1 MKLMVAGLVGMLA
14 LSGVAHAQSA
24 SSESTGFIEGVA
36 QSAFG
41 NVTSQSF
48 GIEGG
53 VMLAPRIAV
62 IAEFGLVRDAAPK
75 TLGTTAQVIASSLT
89 TLQSAAVAYTVKQP
103 VSFGQVGVRYSIPYS
118 DKLHP
123 YVEVTGGLAKIKRDV
138 TFTVGGTDVTDKLST
153 TYGIVLGTDLAGTES
168 KLMIGGGGGVVYD
181 ITSSVIFDAG
191 YRFSR
196 VNTDPSSINISRIGA
211 GIGIRF

>member
-62 IAEFGLVRDAAPK
+62 IAEFGMVRDASPK
-75 TLGTTAQVIASSLT
+75 TLGTTAQVIASSLA
-89 TLQSAAVAYTVKQP
+89 TLQPAAVTYSVKQP
-103 VSFGQVGVRYSIPYS
+103 VGFGQVGVRYIIPHS

-123 YVEVTGGLAKIKRDV
+123 YVEVAGGLAKVKRDV
-138 TFTVGGTDVTDKLST
+138 RFTAGSTDVTDKLT

-168 KLMIGGGGGVVYD
+168 KLMIGGGGGVIYD
-181 ITSSVIFDAG
+181 ITKTVIFDAS

-196 VNTDPSSINISRIGA
+196 INTDPSATNVNRVGA

>member
-14 LSGVAHAQSA
+14 VSGVAHAQSA
-24 SSESTGFIEGVA
+24 TESKGFIEGVA

-48 GIEGG
+48 GVEGG
-53 VMLAPRIAV
+53 ITLAPRIAV
-62 IAEFGLVRDAAPK
+62 ITEFGMVRDSSPK
-75 TLGTTAQVIASSLT
+75 SLGTSAQVVAGALT
-89 TLQSAAVAYTVKQP
+89 LAQSGAVTYTVKQP
-103 VSFGQVGVRYSIPYS
+103 VGFGQVGGRYTIPHS

-123 YVEVTGGLAKIKRDV
+123 YVEVSAGLAKVKRDV
-138 TFTVGGTDVTDKLST
+138 RFTAGGTDVTDKLA
-153 TYGIVLGTDLAGTES
+153 TYYITLGTDLAGTES
-168 KLMIGGGGGVVYD
+168 KMMITGGGGVVYD
-181 ITSSVIFDAG
+181 IRSTVIFDAS

-196 VNTDPSSINISRIGA
+196 ISTDPSGTNVNRIGA

>member
-62 IAEFGLVRDAAPK
+62 IAEFGMVRDASPK
-75 TLGTTAQVIASSLT
+75 TLGTTAQVIASSLA
-89 TLQSAAVAYTVKQP
+89 TLQPAAVTYSVKQP
-103 VSFGQVGVRYSIPYS
+103 VGFGQVGVRYIIPHS

-123 YVEVTGGLAKIKRDV
+123 YVEVAGGLAKVKRDV
-138 TFTVGGTDVTDKLST
+138 RFTAGSTDVTDKLT

-168 KLMIGGGGGVVYD
+168 KLMIGGGGGVIYN
-181 ITSSVIFDAG
+181 ITPSIIFDAG

-196 VNTDPSSINISRIGA
+196 VNTDPSGISINRLGA

>member
-14 LSGVAHAQSA
+14 VSGVAHAQSA
-24 SSESTGFIEGVA
+24 TESTGFIEGVA

-62 IAEFGLVRDAAPK
+62 IAEFGMVRDSSPK
-75 TLGTTAQVIASSLT
+75 SLGATAQIVAGALT
-89 TLQSAAVAYTVKQP
+89 LAQSAAVSYSVKQP
-103 VSFGQVGVRYSIPYS
+103 IGFGQVGMRYIIPHS
-118 DKLHP
+118 EKLHP
-123 YVEVTGGLAKIKRDV
+123 YVEVSGGLAKVKRDV
-138 TFTVGGTDVTDKLST
+138 RFTAGGTDVTDKLT

-168 KLMIGGGGGVVYD
+168 KLMITGGGGVVYNF
-181 ITSSVIFDAG
+181 TETVVGDAG

-196 VNTDPSSINISRIGA
+196 INTDPGTTVNRVGA

>member
-14 LSGVAHAQSA
+14 VSGVAHAQPA
-24 SSESTGFIEGVA
+24 ESKGFIEGVA

-48 GIEGG
+48 GVEGG
-53 VMLAPRIAV
+53 VTFAPRITV
-62 IAEFGLVRDAAPK
+62 IAEFGMVRDSSPK
-75 TLGTTAQVIASSLT
+75 SLGTSAQTIASGLAAAQSL
-89 TLQSAAVAYTVKQP
+89 AVAYSVKQP
-103 VSFGQVGVRYSIPYS
+103 IGFGQVGVRYTIPHS

-123 YVEVTGGLAKIKRDV
+123 YVEVAGGLAKVKRDV
-138 TFTVGGTDVTDKLST
+138 RFTLGGTDVTDSLST
-153 TYGIVLGTDLAGTES
+153 YYTVLGTDLAGTES
-168 KLMIGGGGGVVYD
+168 KMMITGGGGVVYNV
-181 ITSSVIFDAG
+181 TSTVIFDAG

-196 VNTDPSSINISRIGA
+196 INTAPSGTNVNRVGA

>member
-53 VMLAPRIAV
+53 VMLTPRIAV
-62 IAEFGLVRDAAPK
+62 IAEFGLVRDVAPK

-89 TLQSAAVAYTVKQP
+89 TLQSAAVAFSVKQP
-103 VSFGQVGVRYSIPYS
+103 VGFGQVGVRYIIPHS

-123 YVEVTGGLAKIKRDV
+123 YVEVAGGLAKVKRDV
-138 TFTVGGTDVTDKLST
+138 AFTVGGTDVTDKLST

-168 KLMIGGGGGVVYD
+168 KLMIGGGGGVVYNV
-181 ITSSVIFDAG
+181 TTAVIFDAS
-191 YRFSR
+191 YRFDR
-196 VNTDPSSINISRIGA
+196 VSTDPSSTNVNRIGA

>member
-53 VMLAPRIAV
+53 VMLTPRIAV
-62 IAEFGLVRDAAPK
+62 IAEFGLVRDAAPNE
-75 TLGTTAQVIASSLT
+75 LGTTAQVIASSLT
-89 TLQSAAVAYTVKQP
+89 TLQSAPVAYSVKQP
-103 VSFGQVGVRYSIPYS
+103 IGFGQVGVRYIIPHS

-123 YVEVTGGLAKIKRDV
+123 YVEFAGGLAKVKRDV
-138 TFTVGGTDVTDKLST
+138 KFTVGGTDVTDNLST

-168 KLMIGGGGGVVYD
+168 KLIIGGGGGVVYS
-181 ITSSVIFDAG
+181 ITPSVIFDAG
-191 YRFSR
+191 YRFSH
-196 VNTDPSSINISRIGA
+196 VNTDPSSINVSRIGA
-211 GIGIRF
+211 GIGITF